1 RTVGEGYT
9 PSLVVDGYSQQYVSL
24 PPDEGAQGF
33 PGVMAKALLVSRTRM
48 RKKTGPG
55 DCLVSH
61 VPLDPFRQSGSFT
74 QAVNGW
80 RGSESSVEQLC
91 RDLERHCLSVYE
103 SSSAA
108 STLLGSDSAH
118 SHIETVQQQVV

>member
-1 RTVGEGYT
+1 MVGEGNT

-80 RGSESSVEQLC
+80 RGSESSVEQVYQLKVPAFRSGFGASLPVSLRKLQC
-91 RDLERHCLSVYE
+91 SFDLM
-103 SSSAA
+103 
-108 STLLGSDSAH
+108 
-118 SHIETVQQQVV
+118 

>member
-1 RTVGEGYT
+1 
-9 PSLVVDGYSQQYVSL
+9 
-24 PPDEGAQGF
+24 
-33 PGVMAKALLVSRTRM
+33 MAKALLVSRTRM

-80 RGSESSVEQLC
+80 RGSESSVEQISSRFLHLG

-108 STLLGSDSAH
+108 STLLGSYSAH
-118 SHIETVQQQVV
+118 SHIETVQQEVV